1 MSQECYMDILYEDES
16 EFQYDINEPETQESY
31 TTLTQEDYNNNY
43 NIKIYILYINYSLD
57 SPPTTY
63 VQL

>member
-1 MSQECYMDILYEDES
+1 MDILYEDES